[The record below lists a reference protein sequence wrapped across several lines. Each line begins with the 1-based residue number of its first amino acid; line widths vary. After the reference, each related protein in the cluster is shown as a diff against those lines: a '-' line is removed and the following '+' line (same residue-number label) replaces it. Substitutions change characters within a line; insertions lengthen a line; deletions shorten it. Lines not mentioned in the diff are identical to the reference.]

1 MKNAYFLLGKFFV
14 GGLLLLGLSFSSCQR
29 DCDGTPPRVYVSNYC
44 TFKMEVEVDVIGD
57 KTYTEVLDYGES
69 VSYKV
74 HETKVSIKAKEY
86 APLITLART
95 KNFEARNC
103 KKYYIEFVENDSA
116 ILYDFDLK
124 FESNWD

>member
-1 MKNAYFLLGKFFV
+1 MRLLSV
-14 GGLLLLGLSFSSCQR
+14 TILLFGLSLSSCQR

-44 TFKMEVEVDVIGD
+44 AFKMEVEVDVIGD
-57 KTYTEVLDYGES
+57 KAYTEVLDYGES

-103 KKYYIEFVENDSA
+103 KSYYIEFIENDSA
-116 ILYDFDLK
+116 TFYDFDLK
-124 FESNWD
+124 YESNWN